1 MKNWIPLILLI
12 SFNLPG
18 CTSTGTS
25 LSDQESMTTASE
37 DSCLSI
43 AGKYE
48 IFSTNQYQSRSG
60 FLHQSSEENL
70 IEYLIGLNNLKS
82 LYSEHPTVVQIEQ
95 TSLGNSDYLNVKVL
109 RDWNLLHSFSL
120 HEGKDFTCTNEGIEF
135 TRMAGETGTMAGS
148 VLRQRYIIRKK
159 NNGDLAMELSETG
172 AIYVF
177 MVPIPVHGKS
187 THYWPPAKQVMGLK
201 NSRRAILEDSYNRIY
216 TIHGDQSTAIH
227 KYGTSYLLSPGKY
240 TAEIWAMIN
249 MSFYDHRFN
258 LGYRYCDTAVEFNI
272 NDPSESGIYRLFV
285 SFNKTSKTPE
295 VAIKNEVND
304 LILGKSSCRQ
314 PSQYLTKDEVGN
326 LILRNEARIYCR
338 DADIGNIEAQ
348 RHIGDL
354 YYYGL
359 NLVLERPMTAYAE
372 YDLVK
377 NDPIKAYIWY
387 SLATNGGN
395 NYAASNLARLVNEMS
410 QLELNRA
417 NEELEKWE
425 PGQCEKGLLGA
436 ITNVSE

>member
-1 MKNWIPLILLI
+1 
-12 SFNLPG
+12 
-18 CTSTGTS
+18 
-25 LSDQESMTTASE
+25 
-37 DSCLSI
+37 
-43 AGKYE
+43 
-48 IFSTNQYQSRSG
+48 
-60 FLHQSSEENL
+60 
-70 IEYLIGLNNLKS
+70 
-82 LYSEHPTVVQIEQ
+82 
-95 TSLGNSDYLNVKVL
+95 
-109 RDWNLLHSFSL
+109 
-120 HEGKDFTCTNEGIEF
+120 
-135 TRMAGETGTMAGS
+135 
-148 VLRQRYIIRKK
+148 
-159 NNGDLAMELSETG
+159 MELSETG

-249 MSFYDHRFN
+249 MSFTDLRFN
-258 LGYRYCDTAVEFNI
+258 IGYRYCDTAVEFNI
-272 NDPSESGIYRLFV
+272 NDPSESGIYRLFI

-295 VAIKNEVND
+295 VAIKNEAND

-314 PSQYLTKDEVGN
+314 PSQYLTKEEVGN
-326 LILRNEARIYCR
+326 LKLRNEARIYCR

-387 SLATNGGN
+387 SLATNGGD